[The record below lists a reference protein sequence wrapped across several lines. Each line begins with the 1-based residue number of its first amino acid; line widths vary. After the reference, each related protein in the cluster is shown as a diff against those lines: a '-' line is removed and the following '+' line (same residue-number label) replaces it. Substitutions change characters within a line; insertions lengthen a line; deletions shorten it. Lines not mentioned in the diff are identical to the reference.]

1 MRTYDVVIVGG
12 GIAGAFLARHLKI
25 AKPELS
31 VLVLESHEKIDDY
44 KVGESTVEVAAHYM
58 IKRLQLGTYLY
69 QHHLPKNGLRFFFD
83 SEQKNLPLEKMS
95 EIGSDHFPFY
105 PSFQLERAKLER
117 DLVGLNR
124 AIGIEI
130 ELGAKA
136 TAVTIDASTHHTITY
151 EQNGKTETV
160 ACRWIGDA
168 SGRRHFIPRAVG
180 NKIHKETRLNTAAAW
195 ARYENVPGLD
205 AVESADPNWKGRIKY
220 STRHLSTN
228 HLMYDGYWIWFIPL
242 AGDLMSV
249 GVVYDKDRFDK
260 RGLDADAPRKQE
272 GFEAFVK
279 SHRAAGDLLKNA
291 KLVDFQAYAHI
302 PYFTDEYFSK
312 DRWLLTGEAGAFTDP
327 FYSPGSDFIATANEF
342 SASLILAEIAGD
354 PQFSDRLS
362 AFNAYYK
369 FKYESTIRLYANL
382 YPAFGSFDVFKLK
395 FLLDFNNYYNTVFW
409 PFLAGAIT
417 DLQWVQE
424 ELRLADRILRAQ
436 EAMSAELV
444 RFADALR
451 SRGEYFGK
459 NENQFHNGIAGVSE
473 LEKKLAS
480 AFDNNFRRDE
490 VQRVYG
496 HVLASLFEKILGE
509 PGLGQRK
516 SILAELNLTSMF
528 AFKEV
533 TDESLGKLL
542 VRVGMR
548 LASDLKKEFPEAG
561 IEKVTLSRSNGTPS
575 APSVFGKDG
584 ARLEN
589 IEARARE
596 LWDARGN
603 SVVALEA

>member
-1 MRTYDVVIVGG
+1 MRTIDVVIVGG

-31 VLVLESHEKIDDY
+31 VLLLESHSTIDDY

-58 IKRLQLGTYLY
+58 VKRLNLGTYLY

-83 SEQKNLPLEKMS
+83 SEQKNLPLEEMS
-95 EIGSDHFPFY
+95 EIGSDHFPFF

-117 DLVGLNR
+117 DLVSLNR
-124 AIGIEI
+124 AIGIEV

-136 TAVTIDASTHHTITY
+136 TAVTIDASSHHTITY

-168 SGRRHFIPRAVG
+168 SGRRHFLPRALG
-180 NKIHKETRLNTAAAW
+180 KKITKDTRLNTAAAW
-195 ARYENVPGLD
+195 ARYENVAGLD
-205 AVESADPNWKGRIKY
+205 AVESADPNWKARIKY

-249 GVVYDKDRFDK
+249 GVVYDKDRFEK
-260 RGLDADAPRKQE
+260 LSLDEAGVRKQDA
-272 GFEAFVK
+272 FEAFVK
-279 SHRAAGDLLKNA
+279 SHRAASDLLRDA
-291 KLVDFQAYAHI
+291 KLVDFQAFAHL
-302 PYFTDEYFSK
+302 PYFTDDYFSK
-312 DRWLLTGEAGAFTDP
+312 DRWVLTGEAGAFTDP

-342 SASLILAEIAGD
+342 SVSLILAEIAGD
-354 PQFSDRLS
+354 PQFQDRLT

-382 YPAFGSFDVFKLK
+382 YPAFGSFEIFKLK

-409 PFLAGAIT
+409 PFLAGAIV
-417 DLQWVQE
+417 DLKWVQE

-444 RFADALR
+444 RFASTLR
-451 SRGEYFGK
+451 SRGDYFGRNK
-459 NENQFHNGIAGVSE
+459 NQFHNGLAGVSE
-473 LEKKLAS
+473 LEKKLGTEL
-480 AFDNNFRRDE
+480 DNNFRRDE

-496 HVLASLFEKILGE
+496 HVFAALFEHILRE
-509 PGLGQRK
+509 PGLGSRK

-528 AFKEV
+528 AFKEIS
-533 TDESLGKLL
+533 DESLGKLL

-548 LASDLKKEFPEAG
+548 LASELKKEFPEAG
-561 IEKVTLSRSNGTPS
+561 IEKVTLSRSNGEPS
-575 APSVFGKDG
+575 APFVFGKEG
-584 ARLEN
+584 TRLEN
-589 IEARARE
+589 VEARARE

-603 SVVALEA
+603 SIVQLQI

>member
-1 MRTYDVVIVGG
+1 MRSYDVVIVGG

-25 AKPELS
+25 DKPELS
-31 VLVLESHEKIDDY
+31 VLLLESHEKIDDF

-58 IKRLQLGTYLY
+58 IKRLNLGAYLY

-83 SEQKNLPLEKMS
+83 SEQKNLPLEEMS

-124 AIGIEI
+124 AVGVEVL
-130 ELGAKA
+130 LGAKA
-136 TAVTIDASTHHTITY
+136 TAVTIDSSTQHTIVY
-151 EQNGKTETV
+151 EREGKTETV
-160 ACRWIGDA
+160 MCRWIGDA
-168 SGRRHFIPRAVG
+168 SGRRHFLPRALG
-180 NKIHKETRLNTAAAW
+180 KKIHKETRLNTAAAW
-195 ARYENVPGLD
+195 ARYENVAGLD

-220 STRHLSTN
+220 SSRHLSTN

-260 RGLDADAPRKQE
+260 LGLDEASPRKQE
-272 GFEAFVK
+272 GFEAFLK

-291 KLVDFQAYAHI
+291 KLVDFQAFAHI

-312 DRWLLTGEAGAFTDP
+312 DRYVLTGEAGAFTDP

-342 SASLILAEIAGD
+342 AVSLIAAEMKGD
-354 PQFSDRLS
+354 PQFHDRVS

-382 YPAFGSFDVFKLK
+382 YPAFGSFEIFKLK

-417 DLQWVQE
+417 NLKWVQE

-436 EAMSAELV
+436 DAMSAELV

-451 SRGEYFGK
+451 SRAEYFGK
-459 NENQFHNGIAGVSE
+459 NKHQFHNGLAGVSE
-473 LEKKLAS
+473 LEKKLGMEL
-480 AFDNNFRRDE
+480 DDDFRRDE

-496 HVLASLFEKILGE
+496 HVLAALFENILRE
-509 PGLGQRK
+509 PGLGSRK

-533 TDESLGKLL
+533 TEESLGKLL

-548 LASDLKKEFPEAG
+548 LASELKKEFPEAG
-561 IEKVTLSRSNGTPS
+561 IEKVTLSRSNGEPS
-575 APSVFGKDG
+575 TPSVFGAQG

-589 IEARARE
+589 VEARARE

-603 SVVALEA
+603 SIVHLRI